1 MERYSDL
8 TDKEKLKISNDLGK
22 LMETKK
28 KVTYKTLSTL
38 DKYKYT
44 QGLNIAKLA
53 EGQRG
58 TIQSQ
63 YDSMEKIIRT
73 EEDRLVS
80 GEPEEARVSV
90 DSGRTPPKGTIAPA
104 RLGNWKDEDWEI
116 IQV

>member
-1 MERYSDL
+1 MERYSEL

-73 EEDRLVS
+73 EEDWLVS
-80 GEPEEARVSV
+80 EEKLLDEIDLATSAKFNNTVSLL
-90 DSGRTPPKGTIAPA
+90 KAA
-104 RLGNWKDEDWEI
+104 RLGK
-116 IQV
+116 